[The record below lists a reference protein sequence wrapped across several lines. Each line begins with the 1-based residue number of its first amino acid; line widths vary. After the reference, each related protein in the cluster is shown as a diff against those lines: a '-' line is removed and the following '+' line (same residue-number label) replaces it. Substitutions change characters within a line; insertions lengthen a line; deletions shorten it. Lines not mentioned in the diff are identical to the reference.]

1 MQITSITDI
10 VGGELQNSP
19 SISFIYNIKTN
30 ANRVIEGDLFLANN
44 EQNLQIAIN
53 NGAFGIIYDFET
65 TIFDKEIAW
74 IKVDSTKSALEKLF
88 RFKLASLDLKVFYC
102 DNITYNM
109 LELFKNSNKNIKL
122 ISSVLD
128 DSTKII
134 ENVSVEEILFCS
146 NAELLNR
153 IYPNYCNFG
162 EEDDGYE
169 LKNLI
174 EHSLFETSFSY
185 KDNYFSRLK
194 ISSLY
199 IKNFLDVYNFFDQ
212 DIDLARL
219 KKIDNF
225 KPIFVDKF
233 LNIIEFGRSDK
244 FILTQ
249 KEIKIA
255 NCEIDYINKRYK
267 YAKTLYLTKKYIK
280 DLNEEQHL
288 LEDVENLK
296 EFLKTKKF
304 NCVYII
310 GYDFN
315 EVEQTLSKS
324 NHKLSLL

>member
-30 ANRVIEGDLFLANN
+30 AKRVIAGDLFLAYN
-44 EQNLQIAIN
+44 EEDLQTAII

-65 TIFDKEIAW
+65 SIIDKEIAW
-74 IKVDSTKSALEKLF
+74 IKVNSVKSALEKLY
-88 RFKLASLDLKVFYC
+88 RFKLANIDLQVYYC
-102 DNITYNM
+102 DNVTFNM
-109 LELFKNSNKNIKL
+109 LEVFKSSNKNIKL
-122 ISSVLD
+122 ISSVLE

-134 ENVSVEEILFCS
+134 ENISDEDILFCS

-162 EEDDGYE
+162 VDNYE
-169 LKNLI
+169 LKNVMA
-174 EHSLFETSFSY
+174 HSLFETSFSY
-185 KDNYFSRLK
+185 NDYYFSKLK

-199 IKNFLDVYNFFDQ
+199 IKNFLDVYNFLDQ
-212 DIDLARL
+212 DIDLTRL
-219 KKIDNF
+219 KKFDNF

-249 KEIKIA
+249 KEINTA

-280 DLNEEQHL
+280 DLNEEQYL
-288 LEDVENLK
+288 LENIENLK

-310 GYDFN
+310 GYDFKQ
-315 EVEQTLSKS
+315 VEETLSKS
-324 NHKLSLL
+324 NLNLSLL